1 MFNYYYYY
9 RFSQYLLDVNY
20 YFIFIHCNKMTALRK
35 FIIINL
41 IGLDE
46 CQLTRQLAIWVTND
60 SSNELIRILIVIVG
74 KEFLFYALAELD
86 KIWMMFNKV
95 AELSVMIRE
104 GSGDHG
110 E

>member
-1 MFNYYYYY
+1 
-9 RFSQYLLDVNY
+9 VN
-20 YFIFIHCNKMTALRK
+20 
-35 FIIINL
+35 
-41 IGLDE
+41 
-46 CQLTRQLAIWVTND
+46 ND

-95 AELSVMIRE
+95 AKLSVMIRE